1 MKRTLQGAIALLAL
15 CAAAPAI
22 AADYPEL
29 RPSYPDGWEAEEGAL
44 RFETGIRYWY
54 SVGSQQAGFGPTT
67 LDVNDRSHILEVHG
81 KIDDLYTQSYV
92 KGIAGLGISSSGDF
106 TLATSPLP
114 GTAQSIGQSSRI
126 GYVGADFGWMPF
138 GNMTEGVAI
147 GGFAGYQYWNDS
159 PDIGRGNFVS
169 SVGPGGAPTGY
180 ASAPDN
186 LDIHALRLG
195 VRGTAE
201 INDMFDIQAEV
212 AGIPYAHVT
221 GVLGPHEIN
230 GVNIG
235 TGGNFYKSTPTTLSG
250 TGYGAMGELMVGF
263 HPTENL
269 TLRLG
274 GRAWYVEGSL
284 DATFSGRTDTGGGVF
299 TGEQGIIMASDYAR
313 IFRYGALFE
322 LTGRF

>member
-1 MKRTLQGAIALLAL
+1 MKRTFKGAVAILAL

-29 RPSYPDGWEAEEGAL
+29 RPSYSDGWEAEGGAL

-54 SVGSQQAGFGPTT
+54 SLGSQEAGFGPTT
-67 LDVNDRSHILEVHG
+67 LDVKDRSHILEVHG
-81 KIDDLYTQSYV
+81 RIDDLYTQSYV

-106 TLATSPLP
+106 TLSP
-114 GTAQSIGQSSRI
+114 GASTAIGQSSRI

-138 GNMTEGVAI
+138 GNMTDGVAI

-159 PDIGRGNFVS
+159 PDIGRGNFATGM
-169 SVGPGGAPTGY
+169 GPGGVPSGY
-180 ASAPDN
+180 DSAPDN

-212 AGIPYAHVT
+212 AGVPYAHVT
-221 GVLGPHEIN
+221 GVLGPHELN
-230 GVNIG
+230 GVPLG
-235 TGGNFYKSTPTTLSG
+235 GGNTLYKSSQTNLAGS
-250 TGYGAMGELMVGF
+250 GYGAMGELMVGF

-269 TLRLG
+269 TLRVG

-284 DATFSGRTDTGGGVF
+284 DATFDGYVKDAADNVTGP
-299 TGEQGIIMASDYAR
+299 QGFIMASDYAR